1 MLETFLLIVIIVA
14 AVALEILRRNRAT
27 KSGRAG
33 KPMGDGSSPAG
44 HDRAGD
50 SGDDAAVKKP
60 RKPKAAAKR
69 NTGDVDTPEAVPA
82 SHPTKTSPAAERG
95 PGPGHAPLAR
105 QAVGTGAFEGVR
117 TWGYQL
123 QKVVIG
129 EVAASAFDVM
139 VVDYSRDGSDDE
151 AFTREEV
158 AAMQT
163 KADGSRRLVLAYM
176 SIGEAESYRYYWDP
190 AWSVQ
195 KPAWMLD
202 ENPDWKEN
210 YSVCFWEPGW
220 QAAFYGKPTSYLDKV
235 LAAGFDGVY
244 LDKCDVFEDLQARN
258 KRVAASR
265 PDLEGDMVS
274 FISRL
279 SHYAKARVPTF
290 AIVMQNAEVLL
301 EHEHLR
307 QVIDGVAKECL
318 LYGLTSAERLNPRDE
333 ITFSRRALDLAKS
346 AGRTVFAV
354 EYMGDAAKIRSAM
367 ETLDGYGYIA
377 TVSPKNKQLNRL
389 NSDPATV

>member
-1 MLETFLLIVIIVA
+1 M
-14 AVALEILRRNRAT
+14 
-27 KSGRAG
+27 S
-33 KPMGDGSSPAG
+33 
-44 HDRAGD
+44 
-50 SGDDAAVKKP
+50 KP
-60 RKPKAAAKR
+60 RKHKAAAKPSA
-69 NTGDVDTPEAVPA
+69 VDIDTAEAVRPSPPLRTA
-82 SHPTKTSPAAERG
+82 PAAEPEPG
-95 PGPGHAPLAR
+95 SGPGHVPLVR
-105 QAVGTGAFEGVR
+105 RAVGTGAFEGVR
-117 TWGYQL
+117 SWGYQL
-123 QKVVIG
+123 QKVNIA
-129 EVAASAFDVM
+129 EVAASVFDVM
-139 VVDYSRDGSDDE
+139 VVDYSRDGSDE
-151 AFTREEV
+151 QAFTRDDV
-158 AAMQT
+158 ARMQT

-190 AWSVQ
+190 AWSAQ
-195 KPAWMLD
+195 KPPWLLD

-258 KRVAASR
+258 KKIAASR
-265 PDLEGDMVS
+265 PDLEGDMVN

-307 QVIDGVAKECL
+307 QAIDGVAKECL
-318 LYGLTSAERLNPRDE
+318 LYGLTSAERLNPKDE

-354 EYMGDAAKIRSAM
+354 EYLGDAAKIRSAM